1 MRIGESA
8 AVEITKATDFLKRQR
23 RDWYVTVTRSS
34 LERFVY
40 QMVVPYLSIYTI
52 ALGATAT
59 QLGLVNSLGM
69 GFAGLLSLLSGW
81 LIDRIGTKKIYLTGI
96 TMLAISYIAFG
107 LATNWTIIIIAMMA
121 YWLGFTTSVHSCA
134 TVCANSLANQDRAT
148 GMSLCE
154 TFAAGFL
161 GMAGPLIGALMVTE
175 FGGVNVSGIRPLF
188 FIGLAVTVVTFL
200 LIYTQLSDHK

>member
-1 MRIGESA
+1 MQVGASA
-8 AVEITKATDFLKRQR
+8 AVAITKTTDFLRRQR

-96 TMLAISYIAFG
+96 TMLATSYIAFG

-134 TVCANSLANQDRAT
+134 TVCANSLANKDRAT

-161 GMAGPLIGALMVTE
+161 GFELDTDLGTGT
-175 FGGVNVSGIRPLF
+175 GVPNSGRHLARLLF
-188 FIGLAVTVVTFL
+188 CQHYRYRGDDI
-200 LIYTQLSDHK
+200 